1 MYIEKL
7 TLNNYRN
14 YESLDMDFSRSTNI
28 LFGDNAQGKTNILE
42 ALYVGS
48 TTKSH
53 RSAKDRD
60 IIKFEEEEAHIRINL
75 KKREVPH
82 KIDMHL
88 RKGKAKQVSID
99 GLSIKRA
106 AELFGLVNII
116 FFSPEDLS
124 IIKNGPGE
132 RRRFMDMEICQLSR
146 IYFSNLANYNKVL
159 DHRNHLL
166 KDIIQD
172 RSLTEMLDVWD
183 MQLVS
188 YGKEVIRERREFVEM
203 LNDIIQDI
211 HSTITSGKE
220 TIKLIY
226 EANVSED
233 DFETVLSEKRNID
246 IRNASTMTGPQRD
259 DIGIFID
266 GNDVRTFGSQ
276 GQQRTA
282 ALSLKLAEIE
292 LVRRMIKDDPIL
304 LLDDVMSELDS
315 KRRNQLLKSIEG
327 IQTVITCTGYEDFIR
342 ERISLDKIFEV
353 EMGKVKEVGI
363 REND

>member
-14 YESLDMDFSRSTNI
+14 YENLDMDFSRFTNI

-42 ALYVGS
+42 ALYVGA

-53 RSAKDRD
+53 RNAKDRD
-60 IIKFEEEEAHIRINL
+60 IIKFNEEEAHIRIDL
-75 KKREVPH
+75 RKRDVPH

-159 DHRNHLL
+159 DQRNHLL
-166 KDIIQD
+166 KDIVYD
-172 RSLTEMLDVWD
+172 KSLIDMLDVWD
-183 MQLVS
+183 AQLVN
-188 YGKEVIRERREFVEM
+188 YGKEVIRERRKFVEM
-203 LNDIIQDI
+203 LNDIIQSI
-211 HSTITSGKE
+211 HEGITSGKE
-220 TIKLIY
+220 TIKLVY
-226 EANVSED
+226 EADVSED
-233 DFETVLSEKRNID
+233 FFEETLIEKRNID
-246 IRNASTMTGPQRD
+246 IRNTSTTTGPQRD
-259 DIGIFID
+259 DIAIFIND
-266 GNDVRTFGSQ
+266 NDVRTFGSQ

-353 EMGKVKEVGI
+353 ETGSIREVGI
-363 REND
+363 SEID